1 MGILTCTTL
10 SKFVSF
16 VKKNQNFFPFSF
28 HFTDFSTSCSELV
41 EENMS
46 LILSLSLSPRAGVRK
61 SYVCIKRKKMS

>member
-1 MGILTCTTL
+1 MGILTWTTL

-16 VKKNQNFFPFSF
+16 IKKKSIFSPFRL
-28 HFTDFSTSCSELV
+28 HFTDFSSSCSELV

-46 LILSLSLSPRAGVRK
+46 LILSLSLSPRADVRE